1 MRSIWKDILTAL
13 FMGMVLPGV
22 VLNGAVMALDAP
34 VETQPQTQPVQ
45 QTLQRQRV
53 SLPVLVRHTD
63 GTVEQMDMDDYLTG
77 VVLAEMPASFE
88 TEALKAQSVA
98 ARTYACKAYQTGGK
112 HADGSVC
119 TQSTCCQAYLPQ
131 KEYLLQGGT
140 VENVSKVRAAVEAT
154 SGYVLTYEG
163 ELIEATYFSCSGG
176 STEDAAAVW
185 GAEFPYL
192 QAVESPGEED
202 AAHFSDTFTFSPEA
216 FQEALGVTLE
226 GSPSGWFGAASFTDG
241 GGIESMDIGGKL
253 YTGVQLRSLLK
264 LPSTDFTVSAGD
276 ERIVITTYGYGHRVG
291 MSQYGADAMAVT
303 GSSYADIL
311 AYYYQGTELTL
322 MDPEKLENGAS

>member
-13 FMGMVLPGV
+13 FMGMVLPGL

-34 VETQPQTQPVQ
+34 VETQLQTQPVLQAPQQ
-45 QTLQRQRV
+45 QTV

-119 TQSTCCQAYLPQ
+119 TQSTCCQAYLSQ

-140 VENVSKVRAAVEAT
+140 VENVSKVRSAVNAT

-241 GGIESMDIGGKL
+241 GGIESMDSGGKL
-253 YTGVQLRSLLK
+253 
-264 LPSTDFTVSAGD
+264 
-276 ERIVITTYGYGHRVG
+276 
-291 MSQYGADAMAVT
+291 
-303 GSSYADIL
+303 
-311 AYYYQGTELTL
+311 
-322 MDPEKLENGAS
+322 